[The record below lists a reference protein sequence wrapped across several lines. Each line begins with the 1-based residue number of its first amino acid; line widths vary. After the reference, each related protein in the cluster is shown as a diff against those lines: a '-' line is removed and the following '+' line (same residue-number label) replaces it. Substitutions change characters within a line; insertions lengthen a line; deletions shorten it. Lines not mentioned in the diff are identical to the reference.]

1 VWPARQNGPMTEI
14 WPAVHRE
21 RDALIHDL
29 SSIDPEQWATPSL
42 CPGWDILDVLAH
54 LVDDAKTTRLGFV
67 RRMLAARFDFDRVNA
82 AGVARERAAGPA
94 RALAEFQAVR
104 YRTTSAPAP
113 AATRLVEQI
122 VHGEDIRRPL
132 GIGHDYPAAEVE
144 TALRFQARTGVSM
157 GGGRERL
164 AGLRVI
170 ATDAALD
177 EGSGPAVSGSVLALL
192 LAVSGRAVRPGE
204 LTGPGAAPLR
214 GAA

>member
-1 VWPARQNGPMTEI
+1 MTDI

-29 SSIDPEQWATPSL
+29 ASIGPEQWATPSL

-82 AGVARERAAGPA
+82 AGVVRERAAGPS

-104 YRTTSAPAP
+104 HRTSSAPAP

-132 GIGHDYPAAEVE
+132 GIRHTYLPAEVD
-144 TALRFQARTGVSM
+144 TALRFQAKTSVTM
-157 GGGRERL
+157 GGGRQRL
-164 AGLRVI
+164 AGLRVQ
-170 ATDAALD
+170 ATDTGFD
-177 EGSGPAVSGSVLALL
+177 EGSGTLVRGPALALL
-192 LAVSGRAVRPGE
+192 LAASGRAVRPGE
-204 LTGPGAAPLR
+204 LTGPGADALISAR
-214 GAA
+214 

>member
-1 VWPARQNGPMTEI
+1 MTDI

-29 SSIDPEQWATPSL
+29 ASIDPEQWGTPSL
-42 CPGWDILDVLAH
+42 CPGWDVLDVLAH

-67 RRMLAARFDFDRVNA
+67 RRLLAARFDFDRVNA
-82 AGVARERAAGPA
+82 VGVARERAAGPA

-104 YRTTSAPAP
+104 HRTTSAPAP

-132 GIGHDYPAAEVE
+132 GIAHDYPAAEVE
-144 TALRFQARTGVSM
+144 VALRFQARTGVSM

-164 AGLRVI
+164 AGLRVQ
-170 ATDAALD
+170 ATDTGFD
-177 EGSGPAVSGSVLALL
+177 EGSGKLVRGPAIALL
-192 LAVSGRAVRPGE
+192 LAASGRPVRHGE
-204 LTGPGAAPLR
+204 LTGPGAAALIEAR
-214 GAA
+214 